1 MAYVFETL
9 PADRS
14 QIAIGD
20 PMEVRYWAGKFGCT
34 EEQLRRVVAQVGT
47 SAAHVEQ
54 VIDGRNQLVE
64 L

>member
-14 QIAIGD
+14 RIEIED
-20 PMEVRYWAGKFGCT
+20 PLEVRYWAGKFGCS
-34 EEQLRRVVAQVGT
+34 EAQLREVVAEVGT
-47 SAAHVEQ
+47 SAARVEQ
-54 VIDGRNQLVE
+54 VIDGWETPVE

>member
-20 PMEVRYWAGKFGCT
+20 PMEVRYWAGKFGCS
-34 EEQLRRVVAQVGT
+34 EEQLRLVVAQVGT
-47 SAAHVEQ
+47 SAAQVEQ
-54 VIDGRNQLVE
+54 VIDGSVDLVR